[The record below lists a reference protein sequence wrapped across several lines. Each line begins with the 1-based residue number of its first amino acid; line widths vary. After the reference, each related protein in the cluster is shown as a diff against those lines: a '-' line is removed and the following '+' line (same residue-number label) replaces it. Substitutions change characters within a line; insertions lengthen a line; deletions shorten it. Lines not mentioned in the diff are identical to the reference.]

1 MKAMRMPYFIAAA
14 ALVASLGLILPQV
27 VPNPFFFHVAYVI
40 VQYVVLATGW
50 NILGG
55 YAGYTNFGASAFF
68 GAGAYTA
75 AFLLKTCETPIDPG
89 DWEALKIIGE
99 IIAPLMSKACGAT
112 MAVQLLSAAAVGGVI
127 GVVTG
132 YLTLRVQGVY
142 FAIATVALV
151 VILETAVNNTEYLGG
166 SSGLSVLVPQ
176 PPALFKEQQQYGFA
190 VMLALAAGAVVIAR
204 WIEMSW
210 VGRSLRAIRA
220 SEPAAECSGVPTL
233 KLKLL
238 ACALSGGIMAIAG
251 APYAINDYRVDPES
265 VFGLVIGLNAL
276 AMPLIGGTRSWIG
289 PVIGAVL
296 LAGLQEATKYLIS
309 SEYNILAVGV
319 VLIAFVALA
328 PDGLLGLRF
337 SRRKK
342 GAS

>member
-1 MKAMRMPYFIAAA
+1 MKQAMKMRYFIAAA
-14 ALVASLGLILPQV
+14 AAVAALGLVLPQV
-27 VPNPFFFHVAYVI
+27 VPNPFYFYAGYVI
-40 VQYVVLATGW
+40 LQYVVLATGW

-75 AFLLKTCETPIDPG
+75 AFLFQ
-89 DWEALKIIGE
+89 AFA
-99 IIAPLMSKACGAT
+99 APMIL
-112 MAVQLLSAAAVGGVI
+112 QLAGAAAI
-127 GVVTG
+127 GVVLGVATG

-151 VILETAVNNTEYLGG
+151 VVLQTAVYNIDYLGG
-166 SSGLSVLVPQ
+166 AAGLPLLAPP
-176 PPALFKEQQQYGFA
+176 PPAWFKGQPQYVFA

-204 WIEMSW
+204 AVEVSW

-220 SEPAAECSGVPTL
+220 SEAAAECCGVPTL
-233 KLKLL
+233 RLKLL
-238 ACALSGGIMAIAG
+238 ACALSGGIMSIAG
-251 APYAINDYRVDPES
+251 APYPTYAAYVDPVS
-265 VFGLVIGLNAL
+265 AFGLIIGLNAL
-276 AMPLIGGTRSWIG
+276 AMPLIGGTSSWPG

-296 LAGLQEATKYLIS
+296 LASLQQAATVTIS

-328 PDGLLGLRF
+328 PDGVMGLRWPA
-337 SRRKK
+337 RAAP
-342 GAS
+342 AS